1 MAKAWQV
8 TPWQKLLRAKEQHR
22 GIHLSQKDVGV
33 LIRDYS
39 ICERAELDDQEQE
52 ELEFTDHDDQ
62 LQPCDR
68 HGDTNCG
75 ICVESG
81 CDY

>member
-1 MAKAWQV
+1 MERMETRTSKVLPEVVPKICAAFSRERTALQMNESALLV
-8 TPWQKLLRAKEQHR
+8 TILVEILLLAFA
-22 GIHLSQKDVGV
+22 V
-33 LIRDYS
+33 L
-39 ICERAELDDQEQE
+39 E
-52 ELEFTDHDDQ
+52 TDHDDQ